1 MKESADVKG
10 KILMA
15 DDEPDI
21 VEFVKWQLETLSYTV
36 HTASNG
42 SEALNILRNIHDIEV
57 LIADIRM
64 PGMDGIE
71 LIREAVALRPDIQ
84 CIVMTG
90 HGGIETA
97 IEAMKLGAI
106 NYLRKPVGVEELDI
120 SIQKGLERLR
130 LIQAV
135 REKQARLE
143 QANKELEAANKEL
156 TKLRHQLEDALEK
169 ETEDRKKAEDA
180 LKKAQLRELLVE
192 VMTLSLRYW
201 KQTTQKT
208 KIELAEESKVWT
220 ASIDSGGTYRT
231 RTLDRYLRI
240 NTLPA
245 NPRSGEVLDTAYF
258 VLTNCPPDPE
268 IKAKLE
274 EKTKSL
280 EKMLLEAS

>member
-1 MKESADVKG
+1 MKESPDAKG

-21 VEFVKWQLETLSYTV
+21 VEFVKWQLETLFYTV

-42 SEALNILRNIHDIEV
+42 AEALNILRNTDDIEV

-71 LIREAVALRPDIQ
+71 LIREAVALRPDVQ

-120 SIQKGLERLR
+120 SIQKGLEKLR

-143 QANKELEAANKEL
+143 QANRELEAANKEL
-156 TKLRHQLEDALEK
+156 TKLRHQLEESLEK
-169 ETEDRKKAEDA
+169 ETEDRKKAEEA

-192 VMTLSLRYW
+192 VMSLSLRYW

-208 KIELAEESKVWT
+208 KIELAEDSKVWT

-258 VLTNCPPDPE
+258 VLVNCPPEPE
-268 IKAKLE
+268 MKAKLE
-274 EKTKSL
+274 EKTKAL
-280 EKMLLEAS
+280 EKMLLESS